1 MKKKIYWCI
10 QNIDEIGGTEMVSTD
25 LMNHLVED
33 YDITCIVTSKPINK
47 DVYSLNE
54 NIKRFYLNVPH
65 DVTRFDAYLDKY
77 KKEHKI
83 FKIIGLSFRT
93 FFHFFL
99 KRKVY
104 SNRIKKLIKNKEDVL
119 IASSA
124 DSYLFAPRGIYT
136 IFHFHFDSKSY
147 FSLAN
152 KILLG
157 LSRKPDH
164 YLFLSDTALKAIE
177 SKDKKVR
184 GKSSYLYNPLRF
196 EPCLDVNNY
205 NNRIIFAGRFNIE
218 KDPMFTLEIANE
230 LKNRQF
236 QFVLDMFGNGPLM
249 GKMKAYINQHALADY
264 VHIHDM
270 TLKLKEELIKSDLLL
285 ITSKHEGFGLVK
297 IEANSQSTPVVSTN
311 VGDITKEI
319 YHEGID
325 GFIIDSNDPNLFA
338 DKVIEILSDKEGLIK
353 LKETSFRSSFNFT
366 YDSIISNWKKLLN

>member
-93 FFHFFL
+93 FFHFFF